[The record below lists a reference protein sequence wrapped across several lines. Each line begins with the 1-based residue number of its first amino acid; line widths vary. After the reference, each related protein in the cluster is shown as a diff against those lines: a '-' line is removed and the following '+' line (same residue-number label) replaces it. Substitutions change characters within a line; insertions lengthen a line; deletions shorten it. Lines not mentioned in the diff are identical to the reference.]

1 MVSKYIKNFRES
13 CEKLEEITAATR
25 HFADPN
31 SHKNV
36 TKSSNMISEANEIF
50 MAIESFMSNYHVIKD
65 FERSPE
71 YNTNSQAA
79 RIYKAIKQMY
89 NFVPEGYSAD
99 AYETDLMS
107 KDF

>member
-1 MVSKYIKNFRES
+1 MNKYVKAFKES

-25 HFADPN
+25 YFANPD
-31 SHKNV
+31 SHKNL
-36 TKSSNMISEANEIF
+36 TKSSNMISEANDIF
-50 MAIESFMSNYHVIKD
+50 AALESFMNDYHVIKD
-65 FERSPE
+65 FEKSSE

-89 NFVPEGYSAD
+89 NFVPEGYNAD